1 MSEAVVSTRIR
12 LARNLRDY
20 PFPVRLSAEKARQI
34 VDQVGGALQD
44 CGIKFHRIDLDAIPD
59 TLRAAMIE
67 RHLVSPDFINEQ
79 DGRAVFLSDDNTVS
93 IMVNEEDH
101 IRLQVILDGFEL
113 NSAYALADKIDNIL
127 SKKLNFA
134 FHERLGYLTQCP
146 TNLGTGMRASVMLH
160 LPALQMSDAVNRIG
174 ANLSK
179 LGLTMRGLYGESS
192 KPAGAFFQLSNQVTL
207 GISEKAAID
216 NLQNIT
222 TQLIAQEMRARET
235 LLNKIEA
242 QDQIHRAL
250 GILKTARLMDHGEAM
265 RLLSLVRLGV
275 SAKLI
280 ETLSTDSLDKLMVE
294 IQPASM
300 MTRYGDDM
308 SPRDRDIKRAEIL
321 RERFA

>member
-12 LARNLRDY
+12 LARNLREY
-20 PFPVRLSAEKARQI
+20 PFPIRLNADQAREI
-34 VDQVGGALQD
+34 VDKVGDALQD
-44 CGIKFHRIDLDAIPD
+44 SELKFHRIDLSSIPD
-59 TLRAAMIE
+59 TIRIAMIE
-67 RHLVSPDFINEQ
+67 RHLVSPDFIDAQE
-79 DGRAVFLSDDNTVS
+79 GRAIFLSDDNTVS

-101 IRLQVILDGFEL
+101 IRLQVIKDGFEL
-113 NSAYALADKIDNIL
+113 NEAYALADQIDNIL
-127 SKKLNFA
+127 SKKIKFA
-134 FHERLGYLTQCP
+134 FHDQLGYLTQCP

-160 LPALQMSDAVNRIG
+160 LPALEMSGTVNRIG

-192 KPAGAFFQLSNQVTL
+192 KPDGAFFQLSNQVTL

-222 TQLIAQEMRARET
+222 TQLIAQEMRAREN
-235 LLNKIEA
+235 LLNNIEA
-242 QDQIHRAL
+242 EDKIHRAL
-250 GILKTARLMDHGEAM
+250 GILKTAMLMDHSEAM

-275 SAKLI
+275 SEKKI
-280 ETLSTDSLDKLMVE
+280 ETLSADSIDKLIVGV
-294 IQPASM
+294 QPASI

-321 RERFA
+321 RERFK